1 MMYAVIFT
9 FVFYVTLIHF
19 HRVFAQMRNKPKIE
33 GQPVMQAHLKMDVK
47 TACLYGCKTWLYHA
61 TPIIT
66 FARSTIIYMTYP
78 IIRYGCR
85 ICDMMQIRNW
95 RTCSAERMAV
105 RRTVLKTAS
114 AFQYSVRRT
123 TRFTVVSSTAWS
135 SYDPCRCQTK
145 TVIQVSPIA
154 ASLLHLTNFA
164 SCFCRSVMNKA
175 IVDIR
180 LTFTSLF
187 FTLVSFSPFPFLV
200 CFTYF
205 LLSVPSL
212 YSTRV
217 VPLRFQAGGRRRRP
231 NLALVCYGRP
241 M

>member
-1 MMYAVIFT
+1 
-9 FVFYVTLIHF
+9 
-19 HRVFAQMRNKPKIE
+19 MRNKPKIE
-33 GQPVMQAHLKMDVK
+33 GQPVTQAHLKMDVK
-47 TACLYGCKTWLYHA
+47 TACLYGCKTGLYHA

-85 ICDMMQIRNW
+85 ICDMMQVRNW
-95 RTCSAERMAV
+95 RTCSAERTAV
-105 RRTVLKTAS
+105 RRRVLKTAS

-180 LTFTSLF
+180 LTFTSLSFALFLLFAFSF
-187 FTLVSFSPFPFLV
+187 FYFFPFSFSRLIYLFSFVRPFPLFYQSSPTP
-200 CFTYF
+200 F
-205 LLSVPSL
+205 P
-212 YSTRV
+212 
-217 VPLRFQAGGRRRRP
+217 GRRS
-231 NLALVCYGRP
+231 
-241 M
+241 